1 MAEAAT
7 LVSDFVSL
15 SVLSEEAELTVSA
28 LLSVFS
34 EAEVLLLLL
43 VISLFS
49 SSGFTTA
56 CTAGEGFKN
65 LP

>member
-1 MAEAAT
+1 MPLAEAAT
-7 LVSDFVSL
+7 LVSDFVLL

-43 VISLFS
+43 VYLSFFKLGFYNSLYRRR
-49 SSGFTTA
+49 G
-56 CTAGEGFKN
+56 
-65 LP
+65 L